1 MARHETTDGRTIFE
15 DPLAVARE
23 NDELGVLWP
32 FPNRGPL
39 QAVVR
44 DDVTIP
50 YLDDESGRLGTMD
63 LFAMDLSVLR
73 ISGPS
78 AMVVAALEAMLEA
91 ARKPLPFDPTYGIPQ
106 AADDDDE
113 GENGQ

>member
-1 MARHETTDGRTIFE
+1 MARQETTDGRTIFE
-15 DPLAVARE
+15 APLAVERE
-23 NDELGVLWP
+23 RDELGVLFP
-32 FPNRGPL
+32 FPNRGPI

-50 YLDDESGRLGTMD
+50 YLDDATGRLGTMD

-73 ISGPS
+73 ISGPR
-78 AMVVAALEAMLEA
+78 AMVVAALESMLEA
-91 ARKPLPFDPTYGIPQ
+91 ARAPLPFDPTYGIPQ
-106 AADDDDE
+106 AADDE